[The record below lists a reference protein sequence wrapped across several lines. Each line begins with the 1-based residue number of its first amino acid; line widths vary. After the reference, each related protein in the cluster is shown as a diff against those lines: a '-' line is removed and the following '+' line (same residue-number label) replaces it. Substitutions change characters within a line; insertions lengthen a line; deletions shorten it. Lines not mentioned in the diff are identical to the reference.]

1 MGDRFLLRY
10 IGMSGKHANRAN
22 GDIRGVSEQVIDKPS
37 ISDGGAIWRI
47 ARDSG
52 KLDLNSSYAYLMWC
66 HDFADTSLVARVDDD
81 VVGFVIGY
89 RRPTAPDTVV
99 VWQIAVDRS
108 QRGRGTAGALL
119 DALVSRLAADGVRYL
134 ETTITPDNA
143 ASSALFASL
152 AQRWDATMGPAGA
165 FDSGEFPDDH
175 EPELRFRIGPFAA
188 EIRSVPA
195 AAS

>member
-1 MGDRFLLRY
+1 
-10 IGMSGKHANRAN
+10 MSGKHANRAN
-22 GDIRGVSEQVIDKPS
+22 GDIRGTSGREIEQPS
-37 ISDGGAIWRI
+37 VEDGGAIWRI

-66 HDFADTSLVARVDDD
+66 HDFADTSLVARVGDE

-99 VWQIAVDRS
+99 VWQVAVDSS

-119 DALVSRLAADGVRYL
+119 DALVDRLADDGVRHM

-143 ASSALFASL
+143 PSQALFASL
-152 AQRWDATMGPAGA
+152 ARRWGAAMDRAGTFDAG
-165 FDSGEFPDDH
+165 DFPDEH
-175 EPELRFRIGPFAA
+175 ESEVRYRIGPFAKA
-188 EIRSVPA
+188 PGIRSMPA
-195 AAS
+195 

>member
-1 MGDRFLLRY
+1 
-10 IGMSGKHANRAN
+10 MSGKHANSAD
-22 GDIRGVSEQVIDKPS
+22 GDIRGPAGREIDKPS
-37 ISDGGAIWRI
+37 TQDGGAIWRI

-66 HDFADTSLVARVDDD
+66 HDFADTSLVARAGDE

-99 VWQIAVDRS
+99 VWQIAVDSS

-119 DALVSRLAADGVRYL
+119 DTLVSRLADEGVRHM

-143 ASSALFASL
+143 ASNALFASL
-152 AQRWDATMGPAGA
+152 AKRWGAAMDRAGSFDA
-165 FDSGEFPDDH
+165 GEFPDEH
-175 EPELRFRIGPFAA
+175 ESEVRFRIGPFVNEPGITSMSA
-188 EIRSVPA
+188 
-195 AAS
+195 

>member
-1 MGDRFLLRY
+1 
-10 IGMSGKHANRAN
+10 MSGKHADRAN
-22 GDIRGVSEQVIDKPS
+22 GDIRGPSGREIDHPS
-37 ISDGGAIWRI
+37 TLDGGAIWRI

-52 KLDLNSSYAYLMWC
+52 KLDLNSSYAYLLWC
-66 HDFADTSLVARVDDD
+66 HDFAETSLVARVGDE

-119 DALVSRLAADGVRYL
+119 DALVSRLADDGVRHM
-134 ETTITPDNA
+134 ETTITPDNT
-143 ASSALFASL
+143 ASNSLFASL
-152 AQRWDATMGPAGA
+152 ARRWGAAMDRAGS

-175 EPELRFRIGPFAA
+175 ESEVRFRIGPFADA
-188 EIRSVPA
+188 PGVRSMSA
-195 AAS
+195 

>member
-1 MGDRFLLRY
+1 
-10 IGMSGKHANRAN
+10 MSGKHANRAN
-22 GDIRGVSEQVIDKPS
+22 GDIREPSEREINRPS
-37 ISDGGAIWRI
+37 ITDGGAIWRI

-66 HDFADTSLVARVDDD
+66 HDFADTSLVARVGDE

-108 QRGRGTAGALL
+108 QRGRGTAAALL
-119 DALVSRLAADGVRYL
+119 DALVSRLAPDGVRHM

-143 ASSALFASL
+143 PSNALFTSL
-152 AQRWDATMGPAGA
+152 AERWGAAMNRAGTFDA
-165 FDSGEFPDDH
+165 GEFPDEH
-175 EPELRFRIGPFAA
+175 ESEVRFRIGPFAGEPA
-188 EIRSVPA
+188 IRSMSA
-195 AAS
+195 

>member
-1 MGDRFLLRY
+1 
-10 IGMSGKHANRAN
+10 MSGKHADRAN
-22 GDIRGVSEQVIDKPS
+22 GDIRGPSEREIERPS
-37 ISDGGAIWRI
+37 TQDGGAIWRI

-66 HDFADTSLVARVDDD
+66 HDFADTSLVARVGDQ

-89 RRPTAPDTVV
+89 RRPAAPDTVV

-119 DALVSRLAADGVRYL
+119 DALVNRLADDGVRYM

-143 ASSALFASL
+143 PSNALFGSL
-152 AQRWDATMGPAGA
+152 AQRWDTAMDQHGTFDAG
-165 FDSGEFPDDH
+165 DFPDEH
-175 EPELRFRIGPFAA
+175 ESEVRFRIGPFVKAPD
-188 EIRSVPA
+188 IRSVPA
-195 AAS
+195 

>member
-1 MGDRFLLRY
+1 
-10 IGMSGKHANRAN
+10 MSGKHANRAN
-22 GDIRGVSEQVIDKPS
+22 GDIRGTSGREIERPS
-37 ISDGGAIWRI
+37 VKDGGAIWRI

-66 HDFADTSLVARVDDD
+66 HDFADTSLVARVGGE

-99 VWQIAVDRS
+99 VWQIAVDGS

-119 DALVSRLAADGVRYL
+119 DALVDRLAGDGVRHM

-143 ASSALFASL
+143 PSQALFAAL
-152 AQRWDATMGPAGA
+152 ARRRGAAMDRAGTFDAG
-165 FDSGEFPDDH
+165 DFPDEH
-175 EPELRFRIGPFAA
+175 ESEVRYRIGPFA
-188 EIRSVPA
+188 ETPGIRSMPA
-195 AAS
+195 